1 MDTYTTV
8 IVLIIAALGLW
19 AVWGQVMQERDEKR
33 VADAEARRA
42 AMLRHPSNFR
52 A

>member
-1 MDTYTTV
+1 MDTFTTV

-19 AVWGQVMQERDEKR
+19 AIWGQVMQERDEKR
-33 VADAEARRA
+33 AEARRA